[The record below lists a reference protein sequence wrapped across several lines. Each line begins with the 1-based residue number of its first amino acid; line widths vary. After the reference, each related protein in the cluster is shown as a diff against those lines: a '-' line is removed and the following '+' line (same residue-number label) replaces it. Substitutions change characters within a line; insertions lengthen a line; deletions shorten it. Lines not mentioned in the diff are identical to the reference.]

1 MVKRKGFPTEGEVVL
16 VTAKYITPYS
26 ALCRLDEYPGKE
38 GMIHVS
44 EVSGRWVRDI
54 KNFVKKGKQYIAKV
68 TRVDKGKGYINLS
81 LKRVPKKS
89 KERKLQEYKQEER
102 AEKMLELLGEKL
114 GWDLEKSYEKLGYD
128 FQDTFGTMFEAFSLS
143 VEDPEQ
149 VVRRGIDKKYV
160 KLMQEI
166 AKEKIQKKE
175 VDIKATLEL
184 EYFTG
189 DGVERVKEF
198 LSCLT
203 NKYGWNIK
211 YISAPKYSIEIRT
224 EEPKNAERE
233 LRMNLEKEVS
243 KIENGTASFKI
254 GGD

>member
-26 ALCRLDEYPGKE
+26 ALCSLDEYPGKE

-68 TRVDKGKGYINLS
+68 TRVDKEKGHINLS

-114 GWDLEKSYEKLGYD
+114 GWNLEKSYEKLGYE
-128 FQDTFGTMFEAFSLS
+128 FQDIFGTMFQAFSLS

-149 VVRRGIDKKYV
+149 VVRRGIEKKYV
-160 KLMQEI
+160 KLMQKI

-184 EYFTG
+184 KYFTG

-203 NKYGWNIK
+203 NKYGWEIK

-224 EEPKNAERE
+224 EDPKSAERE
-233 LRMNLEKEVS
+233 LRTNLEKEVS